1 MVFLLPHL
9 YVSPKSLGIFRVYLP
24 TLISN
29 QVGLDPF
36 GIFCSLTYWTW
47 RKLINH
53 IWNQYIFLKNAAN
66 WELIIQ
72 WPTHILGGILF
83 QWFLVENYMY
93 LHASLRCWKDSKGF
107 NIISVSIRNMSYQ
120 RHNTDVHILMQCIP
134 RHRREPPLTKLSIP
148 ETCQRG

>member
-9 YVSPKSLGIFRVYLP
+9 YVSPKSLGIFRVYLL

-36 GIFCSLTYWTW
+36 GIFCSLAYWIS
-47 RKLINH
+47 RKVINH
-53 IWNQYIFLKNAAN
+53 IWNQNFFKKIAAN
-66 WELIIQ
+66 WELKIQ
-72 WPTHILGGILF
+72 WPIHISGG
-83 QWFLVENYMY
+83 FLSLISGWEL
-93 LHASLRCWKDSKGF
+93 LHVSLESWKDSKGL
-107 NIISVSIRNMSYQ
+107 NITSASTRNMISQ
-120 RHNTDVHILMQCIP
+120 IHNTDVHILMQCIP